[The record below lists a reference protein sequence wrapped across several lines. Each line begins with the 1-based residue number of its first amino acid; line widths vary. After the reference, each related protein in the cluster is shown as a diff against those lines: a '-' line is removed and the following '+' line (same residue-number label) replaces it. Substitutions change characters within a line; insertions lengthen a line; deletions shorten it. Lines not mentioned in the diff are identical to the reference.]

1 MADHRPCRDF
11 STVVEFLLGVSLMFN
26 AAFIFIWVIGVKISK
41 AQQKELQEQSDQAFG
56 RQLTK
61 YFENWMYK
69 A

>member
-1 MADHRPCRDF
+1 M
-11 STVVEFLLGVSLMFN
+11 VEFLLGLSAMFN
-26 AAFIFIWVIGVKISK
+26 VAFIFMWIIGVRINKKQEEI
-41 AQQKELQEQSDQAFG
+41 KEQLDQDFG

>member
-1 MADHRPCRDF
+1 M
-11 STVVEFLLGVSLMFN
+11 VEFLLGVSLMFN
-26 AAFIFIWVIGVKISK
+26 AAFIFIWVIGVKINK

>member
-1 MADHRPCRDF
+1 M
-11 STVVEFLLGVSLMFN
+11 VEFLLGLSAMFN
-26 AAFIFIWVIGVKISK
+26 VAFIFMWVIGIKINK
-41 AQQKELQEQSDQAFG
+41 AQQKELQDQFEQDFG

>member
-1 MADHRPCRDF
+1 MADYRPCRDF

>member
-1 MADHRPCRDF
+1 MADRKKGGEV
-11 STVVEFLLGVSLMFN
+11 SSMVEFLLGLSVTFN
-26 AAFIFIWVIGVKISK
+26 VAFIFMWIAGDRINK
-41 AQQKELQEQSDQAFG
+41 AQQKELQDQFEQDFG